1 MGTNKERSFV
11 NTNGEKEMMNL
22 AKKFIFE
29 FFIINDEGILIP
41 RPVPHISFYTSV
53 VFHNR
58 WFSII
63 SDLEFRKFLLSALP
77 CKPTGEL
84 NEIYDDEN
92 LLNQTIEVLKKS
104 LDKQLVKL
112 GVKNPYIISNDY
124 SLIVT
129 IPDTSNELT
138 ERIPSYSDKG
148 FYKPVPDK
156 GNVFGVRVGNK
167 FIKYRSLI
175 LFNSFSDAK
184 KFHDQVK
191 TFYHLVNSNAELS
204 IEYFDLNNY
213 YKPMV
218 IFNNQFGFSND
229 QSLKDGVNI
238 EIDNSIS
245 EYYFQDNKIFSIVTT
260 NYSLEFMNDVFH
272 YSSFGSEY
280 YPGKLLTKIIKET
293 KFDFTNVKVEQDSNG
308 VWLYLIRFKNEI
320 DDNIDFNIDIEIDD
334 FMDVYYFNTLAKN
347 RTKFIAVDIWDL
359 AKKYYEYV
367 VQYSDL
373 CVYISEPK
381 YFNIGVVYYYL
392 EEYLNR
398 SKNLRI
404 IKNYSDGYK
413 QLVVSDVMG
422 GMHFP
427 VELQVFDNDD
437 SNILISNVDTF
448 DPEDKL
454 FEEKAVFLHNT
465 YRKNKFMKIRNDQCI
480 IDPAINDG
488 EYFYTHAMAV
498 IVGVDEIS
506 MWKLSKSFIERL
518 NEELVLVLAD
528 GTLTKPFKDGSP
540 LCLFFE
546 FRLSSIRPSDDL
558 VYISSDRNAYITEGS
573 KVMFVDRISRDRE
586 LKLTKVYRPEDLPR
600 SDRLYDDIF

>member
-92 LLNQTIEVLKKS
+92 LLNQTIEALKKS

-184 KFHDQVK
+184 KFHDQ
-191 TFYHLVNSNAELS
+191 
-204 IEYFDLNNY
+204 
-213 YKPMV
+213 
-218 IFNNQFGFSND
+218 G
-229 QSLKDGVNI
+229 
-238 EIDNSIS
+238 
-245 EYYFQDNKIFSIVTT
+245 
-260 NYSLEFMNDVFH
+260 
-272 YSSFGSEY
+272 
-280 YPGKLLTKIIKET
+280 
-293 KFDFTNVKVEQDSNG
+293 
-308 VWLYLIRFKNEI
+308 
-320 DDNIDFNIDIEIDD
+320 
-334 FMDVYYFNTLAKN
+334 
-347 RTKFIAVDIWDL
+347 
-359 AKKYYEYV
+359 
-367 VQYSDL
+367 
-373 CVYISEPK
+373 
-381 YFNIGVVYYYL
+381 
-392 EEYLNR
+392 
-398 SKNLRI
+398 
-404 IKNYSDGYK
+404 
-413 QLVVSDVMG
+413 
-422 GMHFP
+422 
-427 VELQVFDNDD
+427 
-437 SNILISNVDTF
+437 
-448 DPEDKL
+448 
-454 FEEKAVFLHNT
+454 
-465 YRKNKFMKIRNDQCI
+465 
-480 IDPAINDG
+480 
-488 EYFYTHAMAV
+488 
-498 IVGVDEIS
+498 
-506 MWKLSKSFIERL
+506 
-518 NEELVLVLAD
+518 
-528 GTLTKPFKDGSP
+528 
-540 LCLFFE
+540 
-546 FRLSSIRPSDDL
+546 
-558 VYISSDRNAYITEGS
+558 
-573 KVMFVDRISRDRE
+573 
-586 LKLTKVYRPEDLPR
+586 
-600 SDRLYDDIF
+600 